1 MVLGVADAVEDGV
14 AHVDVGRG
22 HVDAGAEDV
31 GAVGEL
37 ASPHTVKQIEVF
49 FRWTV
54 PMGTL
59 PAGVGQGATVVANLL
74 GSEAVNVGV
83 AVQDELLGVLVQ
95 LLKIVGGV
103 VEVLAPVETE
113 PADVGQNG
121 LDVLDILACGVGVV
135 EAHVA
140 PGARELLADSEIKA
154 DGLGVADV
162 QIAVGFGRKA
172 GDDAAVVG
180 AGGLIVGD
188 DAADEVGG
196 FIPPGIIGLNG
207 HGYRSL

>member
-1 MVLGVADAVEDGV
+1 
-14 AHVDVGRG
+14 
-22 HVDAGAEDV
+22 
-31 GAVGEL
+31 
-37 ASPHTVKQIEVF
+37 
-49 FRWTV
+49 
-54 PMGTL
+54 MGTL
-59 PAGVGQGATVVANLL
+59 QAGVGQGATVVANLL

-83 AVQDELLGVLVQ
+83 AVQDKLLGVLVQ

-140 PGARELLADSEIKA
+140 PGARKLLADSEIKA

-162 QIAVGFGRKA
+162 QITVGFGRKA
-172 GDDAAVVG
+172 GDDAAIVG
-180 AGGLIVGD
+180 AGRLIVGD
-188 DAADEVGG
+188 DAPDEVGG
-196 FIPPGIIGLNG
+196 FIPPGIFVLNG
-207 HGYRSL
+207 HGSSSLWQEIWRRDVASSWIIYRGRLNSGVRGDGARGVSQLTQGTRQLGRQRALVF